1 MSGSATL
8 DPLLA
13 ATSREQRSEPR
24 KALSVAATVQ
34 PLGGVPLL
42 ATTVNLSAHG
52 IDLLCDTPLRP
63 ATRCEMS
70 FGLPVDG
77 EQRPVTLQA
86 CVVRSQPAEDGGHDL
101 GLVFLGTP
109 QRLQSLIEF
118 YVCC

>member
-24 KALSVAATVQ
+24 KALCVTASVQ
-34 PLGGVPLL
+34 PQGGMPLR

-63 ATRCEMS
+63 ATRCELS

-77 EQRPVTLQA
+77 ESRPITLQA
-86 CVVRSQPAEDGGHDL
+86 CVVRCQAVEEDVHDL

-109 QRLQSLIEF
+109 QRVQALIEF
-118 YVCC
+118 FVCR